1 MSLYLH
7 DTTGRKKSQDHLS
20 IMAEK
25 RRYQIRVA
33 EMLEKCVLAETYRRV
48 LECGFRVTVLEDDE
62 GSTRFDTGFF
72 CKHRMCPACAWRKSM
87 GTAVVLTAIS
97 GAMVADGYTPL
108 MVTLTAPNCEA
119 DQLDDEILR
128 YNHAWD
134 KLIRRKR
141 YRDAWGNNVRKLEV
155 TYNQQSDTY
164 HPHLHVMVFVR
175 PGYFKGGERGNY
187 ISRAQLLSD
196 WRKAYGNNNI
206 TQVDVR
212 KAYGTDGKNIAELSK
227 YVAKASDFL
236 FSEEVFKTFYYG
248 LYGKRLFGYS
258 GCCKD
263 LRAAYK
269 AGELREYIDRDTT
282 RYAWRVMYQD
292 ISGSGDYQETDRQI
306 YDAML
311 EDDEGIEIA
320 AAWAYMED

>member
-1 MSLYLH
+1 
-7 DTTGRKKSQDHLS
+7 
-20 IMAEK
+20 MAEK

-134 KLIRRKR
+134 KL
-141 YRDAWGNNVRKLEV
+141 
-155 TYNQQSDTY
+155 
-164 HPHLHVMVFVR
+164 
-175 PGYFKGGERGNY
+175 
-187 ISRAQLLSD
+187 
-196 WRKAYGNNNI
+196 
-206 TQVDVR
+206 
-212 KAYGTDGKNIAELSK
+212 
-227 YVAKASDFL
+227 
-236 FSEEVFKTFYYG
+236 
-248 LYGKRLFGYS
+248 
-258 GCCKD
+258 
-263 LRAAYK
+263 
-269 AGELREYIDRDTT
+269 
-282 RYAWRVMYQD
+282 
-292 ISGSGDYQETDRQI
+292 
-306 YDAML
+306 
-311 EDDEGIEIA
+311 
-320 AAWAYMED
+320 